1 MTQTDALKLALE
13 ALEMA
18 DELCKGHGVDFK
30 EYGLEFD
37 RDIQVK
43 YKDAIKALEEALA
56 SEQERNFCERCGKR
70 AFDGIHTC
78 TPPAKQG
85 FVQAVI
91 DASRI
96 AMNESFE
103 ANDGEG
109 SVSIPSDL
117 AASLS
122 LCLDEYDQAAEGEDT
137 RRAWVGLTDR
147 ERQDIMI
154 AHYASSSVLAQAIES
169 KLKKK
174 NKNA

>member
-1 MTQTDALKLALE
+1 MKEAMKLALE
-13 ALEMA
+13 ALKMV

-43 YKDAIKALEEALA
+43 YKDAIKALEEAQA
-56 SEQERNFCERCGKR
+56 KQEHGEPVAWIWRYANGEEEVVFVHPRHID
-70 AFDGIHTC
+70 ATHVDAPSTITPLYT
-78 TPPAKQG
+78 TPPQHSA
-85 FVQAVI
+85 
-91 DASRI
+91 I
-96 AMNESFE
+96 ART
-103 ANDGEG
+103 
-109 SVSIPSDL
+109 
-117 AASLS
+117 
-122 LCLDEYDQAAEGEDT
+122 AAEGEDT